1 MNVNWDYKNNRTCI
15 VKIDGQVVT
24 VRQQSGNAV
33 ACQVVCESNGSDK
46 KDARDKAAAKA
57 VQILKQHCYTIE
69 VKSKFLTDGTKVDV
83 MDVEVS
89 TSVGGKFS
97 SRKSYSN
104 CGIFR

>member
-1 MNVNWDYKNNRTCI
+1 MNVNWDYKSNGTCI
-15 VKIDGQVVT
+15 VKIDGQVISVG
-24 VRQQSGNAV
+24 QLSGNIV

-83 MDVEVS
+83 MDVEVT
-89 TSVGGKFS
+89 TSVGGKLIS
-97 SRKSYSN
+97 GKSTTN
-104 CGIFR
+104 RGVFR